1 MKLLLLVC
9 VPACLPACF
18 PTMGLKVG
26 HGSCSHHSHFG
37 SFRFVSLHHCYWNAR
52 GAPCPQNSCNEFLAL
67 IDLNSFGTK
76 ACAPNCVGMVTK
88 SMRLPF
94 GNVQFVAQ
102 RVSQRASQVKVGVG
116 AAFVSKIWSRYV
128 TVVRSFRCVVL
139 SRHLRCLPFYLPS
152 GLPACFLAA
161 WLPENLH
168 GRVASFQFVFFDS
181 PSAC

>member
-1 MKLLLLVC
+1 
-9 VPACLPACF
+9 
-18 PTMGLKVG
+18 
-26 HGSCSHHSHFG
+26 
-37 SFRFVSLHHCYWNAR
+37 
-52 GAPCPQNSCNEFLAL
+52 
-67 IDLNSFGTK
+67 
-76 ACAPNCVGMVTK
+76 
-88 SMRLPF
+88 MRLPF

>member
-1 MKLLLLVC
+1 
-9 VPACLPACF
+9 
-18 PTMGLKVG
+18 MGFVLIILILD
-26 HGSCSHHSHFG
+26 HFG
-37 SFRFVSLHHCYWNAR
+37 LSACIIAIETHGAL
-52 GAPCPQNSCNEFLAL
+52 APCPQNSCNEFLAL
-67 IDLNSFGTK
+67 IDLNKSS
-76 ACAPNCVGMVTK
+76 APNCVGMVTK

-116 AAFVSKIWSRYV
+116 TAFVSKFWSRYV